1 MKGHPEI
8 FSETAILTFSSPIP
22 DRVKIAVMSYR
33 VRQSNPV
40 QKMLAIRSPHLY
52 MWIKHPTL

>member
-8 FSETAILTFSSPIP
+8 FSKTAILTFSSPIP

-40 QKMLAIRSPHLY
+40 QKMLAIRSPHL
-52 MWIKHPTL
+52 